1 MRRLKRTLSILL
13 VIVIVLLTNISAIYE
28 VEAFSDVANNSWYYG
43 YVNRLLSLKITAGI
57 GNNKYGP
64 NNSVTRAEFV
74 TFLCKA
80 NGLTQIE
87 GYTFTDT
94 QNHWSSKWLA
104 AAVVA
109 NIIDKD
115 TVFYPSKA
123 ITRQEAVEM
132 LCRSIDLEESTT
144 STSPYIDVKSEMGY
158 SNRAFEEYLMLG
170 SIVNGQRYF
179 YPLNNIKRSE
189 VAAVIVNLIDYK
201 ADAES
206 YKAAKISE
214 LEQKEQQALEEK
226 AEAERYAAWKESVKD
241 ISPELLNNTQG
252 LYKGSVYESN
262 KYLIDQSGYLS
273 GWGKD
278 YDMTEE
284 EFADEIVRVGSKYV
298 NAYANANYKDLKS
311 LENTLKSVL
320 ESNVINNYLQI
331 QINSVKKNTIVSEGN
346 FITSE
351 ALIVYTENCSLAL
364 RGTIKYRYS
373 SPTSI
378 NVLNSEIVGS
388 TNSPSKLNVWYEQDY
403 QISFYPDKS
412 GLKTTRM
419 DKISQIRLSM
429 ISRNLE
435 RLW

>member
-28 VEAFSDVANNSWYYG
+28 VEAFSDVANNAWYYG

-252 LYKGSVYESN
+252 LYKGSVYESY
-262 KYLIDQSGYLS
+262 KYLLTETDYLKN
-273 GWGKD
+273 WGTK
-278 YDMTEE
+278 YGMTED
-284 EFADEIVRVGSKYV
+284 EFADEMVRVGEKYAITWANV
-298 NAYANANYKDLKS
+298 NYTKIDE
-311 LENTLKSVL
+311 LENNLLSLWET
-320 ESNVINNYLQI
+320 NVINNYLEKNLSFVS
-331 QINSVKKNTIVSEGN
+331 INTLVSEGE
-346 FITSE
+346 FVTSKG
-351 ALIVYTENCSLAL
+351 LIVFTDDGSMTV
-364 RGTIKYRYS
+364 RGTMKYRYL
-373 SPTSI
+373 SPTSNSI
-378 NVLNSEIVGS
+378 LKSEIVKETGKAS
-388 TNSPSKLNVWYEQDY
+388 ILKTWYEQDY
-403 QISFYPDKS
+403 QIRFYPERE
-412 GLKTTRM
+412 GLKITAM
-419 DKISQIRLSM
+419 NSISNIR
-429 ISRNLE
+429 ISR
-435 RLW
+435 